1 MKVTKW
7 EVKGMNCVGCSGAV
21 NNFLESLG
29 MENIHVDFSTDEV
42 VFENVK
48 AIEENEIILGI
59 EKLGYSVST
68 PDDPKKK
75 TWTLNFG

>member
-1 MKVTKW
+1 MKATKW
-7 EVKGMNCVGCSGAV
+7 EVKGMNCVGCSSAV

-42 VFENVK
+42 SFENTNEV
-48 AIEENEIILGI
+48 EESEIIKGI

-68 PDDPKKK
+68 PEDPKKK
-75 TWTLNFG
+75 AWTLNFG